1 MAIKDWY
8 KLTFQIESDL
18 EEIIIWQLNELG
30 IFSFSFEYLIKTE
43 NKKEV
48 NIWLPIDDWGKTSRS
63 GFEKIISKL
72 LNINDPKNQF
82 FDWSIIKEEDWLTS
96 WKKYWAPA
104 LVGNHLLILPCWIN
118 LNEKFKD
125 KQIIKI
131 DPGAAFG
138 TGSHPSTYLCLEKME
153 NILFT
158 DKKVLDIGSGS
169 GILSV
174 AARLLGAKEVCAV
187 DNDYLAINSTNSNFQ
202 LNFGNL
208 KNLNT
213 YLGSFNEVILKNQL
227 KQFDFVLCNILAE
240 VIKEMIPNIYKCL
253 RNNGE
258 VIFSGILNSQKDEII
273 QTLIKNDLNL
283 LDVSTRK
290 DWACITAKKPA
301 IQPKYK
307 FFLWILFNTF
317 YCVIFYFKISHIVLI
332 DVKNVFDRY

>member
-8 KLTFQIESDL
+8 KLTFLIESDS
-18 EEIIIWQLNELG
+18 EEIIIWKLNELG
-30 IFSFSFEYLIKTE
+30 IFSFSFEYLLKNE

-48 NIWLPIDDWGKTSRS
+48 NIWPPVDDWVESSRCD
-63 GFEKIISKL
+63 FEKIISKL
-72 LNINDPKNQF
+72 LNINAPKNQF

-96 WKKYWAPA
+96 WKKYWAPE
-104 LVGNHLLILPCWIN
+104 LVGNHFLILPCWIN
-118 LNEKFKD
+118 LDEKFKD

-153 NILFT
+153 NIFFS
-158 DKKVLDIGSGS
+158 DKKILDIGSGS

-174 AARLLGAKEVCAV
+174 AARLLGAKEVYAV
-187 DNDYLAINSTNSNFQ
+187 DNDYLAINSTKSNFQ
-202 LNFGNL
+202 LNFGDLN
-208 KNLNT
+208 NLNT

-227 KQFDFVLCNILAE
+227 EQFDFVLCNILAE

-273 QTLIKNDLNL
+273 KTLIQNNL
-283 LDVSTRK
+283 KLMDVSTRK
-290 DWACITAKKPA
+290 DWACISAQKASNPT
-301 IQPKYK
+301 
-307 FFLWILFNTF
+307 
-317 YCVIFYFKISHIVLI
+317 
-332 DVKNVFDRY
+332 

>member
-18 EEIIIWQLNELG
+18 EDIIIWKLNELG
-30 IFSFSFEYLIKTE
+30 IFSFSFEYLKKTE

-48 NIWLPIDDWGKTSRS
+48 NIWLPIDEWDTNSKSD
-63 GFEKIISKL
+63 FEKIISKL
-72 LNINDPKNQF
+72 LNINDSKYQF
-82 FDWSIIKEEDWLTS
+82 FKWSIIKEEDWLTS
-96 WKKYWAPA
+96 WKKYWAPE
-104 LVGNHLLILPCWIN
+104 LVGNHFLILPCWIN

-138 TGSHPSTYLCLEKME
+138 TGNHPSTYLCLEKME
-153 NILFT
+153 NILFS

-169 GILSV
+169 GILSI
-174 AARLLGAKEVCAV
+174 AAKLRGAKEVCAV

-213 YLGSFNEVILKNQL
+213 YLGSFNEVTLENQL

-240 VIKEMIPNIYKCL
+240 VIKEMIPNIYECL
-253 RNNGE
+253 RKNGE

-273 QTLIKNDLNL
+273 KILIQNNLKL

-290 DWACITAKKPA
+290 DWVCISAQKASESP
-301 IQPKYK
+301 
-307 FFLWILFNTF
+307 
-317 YCVIFYFKISHIVLI
+317 
-332 DVKNVFDRY
+332 

>member
-18 EEIIIWQLNELG
+18 EEIIFWKLNELG

-48 NIWLPIDDWGKTSRS
+48 NIWLPIDEWDESSKND
-63 GFEKIISKL
+63 FEKIISKL
-72 LNINDPKNQF
+72 LNNNNSKNQF

-96 WKKYWAPA
+96 WKKYWAPE
-104 LVGNHLLILPCWIN
+104 LVGNHFLILPCWIN
-118 LNEKFKD
+118 LNEKFND

-153 NILFT
+153 NIIFS

-169 GILSV
+169 GILSI
-174 AARLLGAKEVCAV
+174 AAKLLGANEVCAV

-208 KNLNT
+208 NNLNT
-213 YLGSFNEVILKNQL
+213 YLGSFNEVILKHQL
-227 KQFDFVLCNILAE
+227 KKFDFVLCNILAE

-258 VIFSGILNSQKDEII
+258 VIFSGILNSQKEEII
-273 QTLIKNDLNL
+273 KILIKNNLKLLN
-283 LDVSTRK
+283 VSSRN
-290 DWACITAKKPA
+290 DWACISAQKTS
-301 IQPKYK
+301 
-307 FFLWILFNTF
+307 NST
-317 YCVIFYFKISHIVLI
+317 
-332 DVKNVFDRY
+332 

>member
-8 KLTFQIESDL
+8 KLTFLIESDS
-18 EEIIIWQLNELG
+18 EEIIIWKLNELG
-30 IFSFSFEYLIKTE
+30 IFSFSFEYLIKNK

-48 NIWLPIDDWGKTSRS
+48 NIWLPTDDWGESSRS
-63 GFEKIISKL
+63 GFEKIICKL
-72 LNINDPKNQF
+72 LNINAPETQF
-82 FDWSIIKEEDWLTS
+82 FEWSIIKEEDWLTS
-96 WKKYWAPA
+96 WKKYWAPE
-104 LVGNHLLILPCWIN
+104 LVGNHLLILPCWMN

-125 KQIIKI
+125 KKIIKI

-153 NILFT
+153 NILFS

-213 YLGSFNEVILKNQL
+213 YLGTFNEVILKNQL

-253 RNNGE
+253 KNNGE

-273 QTLIKNDLNL
+273 KILNQNNLKL
-283 LDVSTRK
+283 LEVSIRK
-290 DWACITAKKPA
+290 DWACISAQKVANFTNA
-301 IQPKYK
+301 
-307 FFLWILFNTF
+307 
-317 YCVIFYFKISHIVLI
+317 
-332 DVKNVFDRY
+332 

>member
-8 KLTFQIESDL
+8 KLTFLIESDS
-18 EEIIIWQLNELG
+18 EEMIIWKLNELG
-30 IFSFSFEYLIKTE
+30 IFSFSFEYLIKNE

-48 NIWLPIDDWGKTSRS
+48 NIWLPVDDWGESSRCD
-63 GFEKIISKL
+63 FEKIISKL
-72 LNINDPKNQF
+72 LNINAPKNQF

-96 WKKYWAPA
+96 WKKYWAPE
-104 LVGNHLLILPCWIN
+104 LVGNHFLILPCWIN
-118 LNEKFKD
+118 LNKKFKD

-153 NILFT
+153 NIFFS
-158 DKKVLDIGSGS
+158 DKKILDIGSGS

-174 AARLLGAKEVCAV
+174 AARLLGAKEVYAV
-187 DNDYLAINSTNSNFQ
+187 DNDYLAINSTKSNFQ
-202 LNFGNL
+202 LNFGDL

-227 KQFDFVLCNILAE
+227 TQFDFVLCNILAE
-240 VIKEMIPNIYKCL
+240 VIKGMIPNIYKCL

-273 QTLIKNDLNL
+273 KILIQNDLKL

-290 DWACITAKKPA
+290 DWACISAQKASDPT
-301 IQPKYK
+301 
-307 FFLWILFNTF
+307 
-317 YCVIFYFKISHIVLI
+317 
-332 DVKNVFDRY
+332 

>member
-8 KLTFQIESDL
+8 KVTFLIESDS
-18 EEIIIWQLNELG
+18 EEIIIWKLNELG
-30 IFSFSFEYLIKTE
+30 IFSFSFEYLIKNE

-48 NIWLPIDDWGKTSRS
+48 NIWLPIDDWAESSRS

-72 LNINDPKNQF
+72 LNINDSQNKF

-96 WKKYWAPA
+96 WKKYWAPE
-104 LVGNHLLILPCWIN
+104 LVGNHFLILPCWIN
-118 LNEKFKD
+118 LDEKFKD

-153 NILFT
+153 NILFS

-174 AARLLGAKEVCAV
+174 AARLLGAKEVCSV
-187 DNDYLAINSTNSNFQ
+187 DNDYLAINSTKSNFL
-202 LNFGNL
+202 LNFCNIN
-208 KNLNT
+208 NLNT
-213 YLGSFNEVILKNQL
+213 YLGSFNEVIFKNQL
-227 KQFDFVLCNILAE
+227 EQFDFVLCNILAE
-240 VIKEMIPNIYKCL
+240 VIKGMIPNIYKCL

-273 QTLIKNDLNL
+273 KILIQNDLKL
-283 LDVSTRK
+283 LDVSSRK
-290 DWACITAKKPA
+290 DWACISAQKASDQT
-301 IQPKYK
+301 
-307 FFLWILFNTF
+307 
-317 YCVIFYFKISHIVLI
+317 
-332 DVKNVFDRY
+332 

>member
-8 KLTFQIESDL
+8 KLTFLIESDS
-18 EEIIIWQLNELG
+18 EEIIIWKLNELG
-30 IFSFSFEYLIKTE
+30 IFSFSFEYLIKNE

-48 NIWLPIDDWGKTSRS
+48 NIWLPIDDWGESSRS
-63 GFEKIISKL
+63 DFEKIISKL
-72 LNINDPKNQF
+72 LNINAPKNQF

-96 WKKYWAPA
+96 WKKYWAPE
-104 LVGNHLLILPCWIN
+104 LVGNHLLILPCWMN

-125 KQIIKI
+125 KKIIKI

-153 NILFT
+153 NIFFS
-158 DKKVLDIGSGS
+158 DKKILDIGSGS

-174 AARLLGAKEVCAV
+174 AARLLGAKEVYAV
-187 DNDYLAINSTNSNFQ
+187 DNDYLAINSTKSNFQ
-202 LNFGNL
+202 LNFGDLNNL
-208 KNLNT
+208 ST

-227 KQFDFVLCNILAE
+227 KQFD
-240 VIKEMIPNIYKCL
+240 YKCL

-273 QTLIKNDLNL
+273 KILIQNDLKL

-290 DWACITAKKPA
+290 DWACISAQKTSDP
-301 IQPKYK
+301 
-307 FFLWILFNTF
+307 T
-317 YCVIFYFKISHIVLI
+317 
-332 DVKNVFDRY
+332 

>member
-8 KLTFQIESDL
+8 KLTFLIESDS
-18 EEIIIWQLNELG
+18 EEIIIWKLNELG
-30 IFSFSFEYLIKTE
+30 IFSFSFEYLIKNE

-48 NIWLPIDDWGKTSRS
+48 NIWLPIDDWDESSRS
-63 GFEKIISKL
+63 SFEKIIIKL
-72 LNINDPKNQF
+72 LNINPPKNKF
-82 FDWSIIKEEDWLTS
+82 FEWSIIKEEDWLTS
-96 WKKYWAPA
+96 WKKYWAPE
-104 LVGNHLLILPCWIN
+104 LVGNHFLILPCWIN
-118 LNEKFKD
+118 LNKKFKD

-153 NILFT
+153 NILFS
-158 DKKVLDIGSGS
+158 DKNVLDIGSGS

-187 DNDYLAINSTNSNFQ
+187 DNDYLAINSTKSNFQ
-202 LNFGNL
+202 LNFGDLN
-208 KNLNT
+208 NLNT

-227 KQFDFVLCNILAE
+227 EQFDFVLCNILAE
-240 VIKEMIPNIYKCL
+240 VIKGMIPNIYKCL

-273 QTLIKNDLNL
+273 KILIQHDLKL

-290 DWACITAKKPA
+290 DWACISAQKASNPT
-301 IQPKYK
+301 
-307 FFLWILFNTF
+307 
-317 YCVIFYFKISHIVLI
+317 
-332 DVKNVFDRY
+332 

>member
-8 KLTFQIESDL
+8 KLTFLIESDS
-18 EEIIIWQLNELG
+18 EEMIIWKLNELG
-30 IFSFSFEYLIKTE
+30 IFSFSFEYLIKNE

-48 NIWLPIDDWGKTSRS
+48 NIWLPVDDWGESSRCD
-63 GFEKIISKL
+63 FEKIISKL
-72 LNINDPKNQF
+72 LNINAPKNQF

-96 WKKYWAPA
+96 WKKYWAPE
-104 LVGNHLLILPCWIN
+104 LVGNHLLILPCWMN

-125 KQIIKI
+125 KKIIKI

-153 NILFT
+153 NIFFS
-158 DKKVLDIGSGS
+158 DKKILDIGSGS

-174 AARLLGAKEVCAV
+174 AARLLGAKEVYAV
-187 DNDYLAINSTNSNFQ
+187 DNDYLAINSTKSNFQ
-202 LNFGNL
+202 LNFGDLN
-208 KNLNT
+208 NLNT

-240 VIKEMIPNIYKCL
+240 VIKGMIPNIYKCL

-273 QTLIKNDLNL
+273 KILIQHDLKL

-290 DWACITAKKPA
+290 DWACISAQKASNPT
-301 IQPKYK
+301 
-307 FFLWILFNTF
+307 
-317 YCVIFYFKISHIVLI
+317 
-332 DVKNVFDRY
+332 

>member
-8 KLTFQIESDL
+8 KVTFLIESDL
-18 EEIIIWQLNELG
+18 EEIIIWKLNELG
-30 IFSFSFEYLIKTE
+30 IFSFSFEYLIK
-43 NKKEV
+43 NKSKKEV
-48 NIWLPIDDWGKTSRS
+48 NIWLPIDDWGESSRS
-63 GFEKIISKL
+63 GLEKIISKL
-72 LNINDPKNQF
+72 LNINASKDHL

-96 WKKYWAPA
+96 WKKYWAPQ
-104 LVGNHLLILPCWIN
+104 LVGNHFLILPCWIN

-153 NILFT
+153 NILFS

-174 AARLLGAKEVCAV
+174 AARLLGANEICAV

-208 KNLNT
+208 RNLNT
-213 YLGSFNEVILKNQL
+213 YLGSFNEVILKNEL

-258 VIFSGILNSQKDEII
+258 VIFSGILNSQKDEILKILI
-273 QTLIKNDLNL
+273 QNDLKL

-290 DWACITAKKPA
+290 DWVCISAQKKSD
-301 IQPKYK
+301 
-307 FFLWILFNTF
+307 LT
-317 YCVIFYFKISHIVLI
+317 
-332 DVKNVFDRY
+332 